1 MVPALSDG
9 VIVLN
14 GYTDSDIAAH
24 LAGEDE
30 GIARHFGPWP
40 QASTEATVRDA
51 FTRWSHDWKTG
62 GPTRAFAARETATG
76 RLLGGCELRLQPDG
90 SAHVSYWTS
99 GGERR
104 RGYATRALALLLQY
118 ALSIG
123 VTRLESHVAEDNLA
137 SRRVSEKAG
146 FRPASKFTAN
156 RTGIIRYKARL
167 QTSRARQGS
176 SEAPPKDQVGPGG
189 NGRPTWT
196 SNDMARQRTGGREQ
210 LAARRPGRAA
220 APRKP

>member
-1 MVPALSDG
+1 LTDG

-30 GIARHFGPWP
+30 GIARHSGPWP

-51 FTRWSHDWKTG
+51 ATRWSHDWKAG

-76 RLLGGCELRLQPDG
+76 RLLGGYELRRQPDG

-118 ALSIG
+118 AADRREGNSLRPG
-123 VTRLESHVAEDNLA
+123 GRAEQPAGPARDQSAGCPPSLA
-137 SRRVSEKAG
+137 EKA
-146 FRPASKFTAN
+146 AAC
-156 RTGIIRYKARL
+156 
-167 QTSRARQGS
+167 
-176 SEAPPKDQVGPGG
+176 
-189 NGRPTWT
+189 
-196 SNDMARQRTGGREQ
+196 
-210 LAARRPGRAA
+210 ARRCMPSLVRSDET
-220 APRKP
+220 

>member
-1 MVPALSDG
+1 MDPDGFVRARPHTWTVIVVPALSDG
-9 VIVLN
+9 MIVLN
-14 GYTDSDIAAH
+14 GFTNSDIAAH

-30 GIARHFGPWP
+30 GTARHFGSWP

-51 FTRWSHDWKTG
+51 FARWSHDWKTG
-62 GPTRAFAARETATG
+62 GPTRAFAAREAATG

-99 GGERR
+99 GSERR

-123 VTRLESHVAEDNLA
+123 VTRLEAHVAEDNLA

-146 FRPASKFTAN
+146 FRPASKFTAEDS
-156 RTGIIRYKARL
+156 TDIIRYKACL
-167 QTSRARQGS
+167 QNIQGTSRIKRSPARGLSQ
-176 SEAPPKDQVGPGG
+176 
-189 NGRPTWT
+189 
-196 SNDMARQRTGGREQ
+196 
-210 LAARRPGRAA
+210 ARRRRSADVDPQ
-220 APRKP
+220 